1 MTSTTTRRPAPPETA
16 ARPVPA
22 AAHHGIGIGEG
33 TALYVGAV
41 LGGGL
46 LALPALAA
54 HAAGPAS
61 LIAWGVI
68 VLLCV
73 PVASAFAA
81 LGMRY
86 PDGGGIATFVT
97 KAFGARAATPVGW
110 SFYFTVPVANCC
122 ASIIGGEYVA
132 GWLGGGRATA
142 MVAAAVILLVAYTGN
157 WFGLRMSGR
166 MQLALV
172 GLLMLVLLTA
182 VFTALPHT
190 RAENLEPFAPHGWL
204 AVGEAVTLL
213 FYSFAGWEAVTHL
226 SGEFSDPR
234 RQLPRITA
242 LSVVVVAVLYL
253 GLAFACIGVLGPAM
267 NDSAVPLTMLM
278 ERGIGDAAQA
288 VTVSVAVLLSFG
300 TVNAFAASGARL
312 GAALGRDGGLP
323 RWFAKGGA
331 AGQVP
336 RRSLVVLA
344 AIATAVMVVLSIAPV
359 GVDSIMTAASV
370 LFVTVYVAGLASAVR
385 LLRRM
390 SAAWC
395 GAVVGLVALVCS
407 LVFFRYYL
415 VLPVLL
421 VAVAEVFRLVR
432 RRRAVAPAD
441 ERTMP

>member
-1 MTSTTTRRPAPPETA
+1 MASGGTRPDTLIRASPSPAPP
-16 ARPVPA
+16 RP
-22 AAHHGIGIGEG
+22 GIGIGEG

-54 HAAGPAS
+54 HVAGPAS
-61 LIAWGVI
+61 LIAWAVI

-73 PVASAFAA
+73 PVAGAFTA
-81 LGMRY
+81 LGTRY

-97 KAFGARAATPVGW
+97 KAFSRRAATPVGW

-132 GWLGGGRATA
+132 GALGGGRVTA
-142 MVAAAVILLVAYTGN
+142 MGSAAVILAMAYAGN

-166 MQLALV
+166 MQLAMV

-182 VFTALPHT
+182 VFTALPQTHS
-190 RAENLEPFAPHGWL
+190 ANLEPFAPHGWL
-204 AVGEAVTLL
+204 AVGSAVTLL

-234 RQLPRITA
+234 RQLPRITV
-242 LSVVVVAVLYL
+242 LSVVVVAVVYL

-278 ERGIGDAAQA
+278 ERGIGGAAQS
-288 VTVSVAVLLSFG
+288 VTVAVAILLSFG

-312 GAALGRDGGLP
+312 GAALGRDGSLP
-323 RWFAKGGA
+323 SWFAKGS
-331 AGQVP
+331 AGGEVP
-336 RRSLVVLA
+336 RRSLAVLA
-344 AIATAVMVVLSIAPV
+344 VIAALVMLVLSVVPV
-359 GVDSIMTAASV
+359 GVDSLMKAASV
-370 LFVTVYVAGLASAVR
+370 LFVTVYVAGLAAAVR

-395 GAVVGLVALVCS
+395 GAVIGLIALVGS
-407 LVFFRYYL
+407 LFFFRQFL
-415 VLPVLL
+415 LLPVLL
-421 VAVAEVFRLVR
+421 VVLAEAFRLFQ
-432 RRRAVAPAD
+432 RRRAV
-441 ERTMP
+441 ERTTS